1 MAKQQRLTPAYG
13 SYQTLKNNIIGLDHV
28 PDVLDYSVFPTMS
41 GATRGLFFSA
51 LKFFNLIDDQGKPTV
66 GFHSLVDG
74 TDEERQAILRGLI
87 ESNYQPQLEALKNGT
102 MVSLKKSFGDDI
114 GPSVLAPACR
124 FLINAAKDTGL
135 PVSSTIAKTKVWS
148 NGATTPR
155 KKKTRRGS
163 PRSGAGV
170 DTPAPKGTITF
181 PIHLPGKPEGMIIV
195 PKDLTAA
202 DLPMVQAIMAAVEAY
217 AKQQEGGAP

>member
-1 MAKQQRLTPAYG
+1 MAKQQKRTPAYG

-51 LKFFNLIDDQGKPTV
+51 LKFFNLIDDQGTPTV
-66 GFHSLVDG
+66 GLHSLVDG
-74 TDEERQAILRGLI
+74 TDEERQLILRQLI
-87 ESNYQPQLEALKNGT
+87 ESNYQPQLEVLKNGT

-114 GPSVLAPACR
+114 GASVLAPACR

-135 PVSSTIAKTKVWS
+135 PVSSTIAKTKVGS

-163 PRSGAGV
+163 PRDGASV
-170 DTPAPKGTITF
+170 DTPTPKGMITF
-181 PIHLPGKPEGMIIV
+181 AIHFPSKPEGMIRV
-195 PKDLTAA
+195 PKDLTAD
-202 DLPMVQAIMAAVEAY
+202 DLPLVQTMMAAVEAY
-217 AKQQEGGAP
+217 AERQKGGAS